1 MPSAPGDVD
10 FAGLMSFQSHEKY
23 VERLLRHLSVEA
35 PPGFHSTTL
44 SQVLRANREMS
55 NLEDI
60 RPVLNVKPL
69 DGKLTEA
76 LRDYNTVFHL
86 LPLPKSVARDEPYIQ
101 RTAHSVASESSAPY
115 RPEGKSKATG
125 SNSAPQGMVG
135 CAGRDGK
142 NCPAC
147 FNYNLSACDKAP
159 GGGTCPKGRHVCFKA
174 RCFRVHQY
182 KEAHAS
188 EMPTPKPA
196 ERHQLPQVRRI
207 SPKPFSWIFWV
218 ELRG

>member
-1 MPSAPGDVD
+1 
-10 FAGLMSFQSHEKY
+10 MSFQSHEKY

-115 RPEGKSKATG
+115 RPEGKSKGKGKSKANWLQLSSARHGWGALAEMERIAQLASITICPLATKHLEG
-125 SNSAPQGMVG
+125 E
-135 CAGRDGK
+135 
-142 NCPAC
+142 
-147 FNYNLSACDKAP
+147 
-159 GGGTCPKGRHVCFKA
+159 TCPKCRHV
-174 RCFRVHQY
+174 
-182 KEAHAS
+182 
-188 EMPTPKPA
+188 
-196 ERHQLPQVRRI
+196 LPQ
-207 SPKPFSWIFWV
+207 
-218 ELRG
+218 G